1 MKLFFWGFLLIFLDF
16 SLTING
22 VGFDLLP
29 DAIGY
34 LLVFLGARQMA
45 EESEQFARMRPI
57 ALVLMIVGFVSL
69 LLSPFGPIELTPGWP
84 VILAATTVPLLLLML
99 DLCLLWLLV
108 RGLQDMEQYYGCDFR
123 ARTIRMAVLVQIVIS
138 VASFVLLLAPALM
151 LMVLLSLISMAAYIV
166 LLVMLWQAA
175 QAYARLCEGHARS
188 DGNDDYYP
196 GSED

>member
-16 SLTING
+16 SLPING

-84 VILAATTVPLLLLML
+84 VILAAATVPLLLML

-166 LLVMLWQAA
+166 LLVMLCQAA

>member
-45 EESEQFARMRPI
+45 EESEQFARMRPV

-84 VILAATTVPLLLLML
+84 VILAAATVPLLLML

-175 QAYARLCEGHARS
+175 HAYARLCEGHARS

>member
-84 VILAATTVPLLLLML
+84 VILAATTVPLLLL
-99 DLCLLWLLV
+99 LLEKNFAFTGPKTGRILAVYHAGLNLTAVMFLV
-108 RGLQDMEQYYGCDFR
+108 RGVLQVLG
-123 ARTIRMAVLVQIVIS
+123 APLSAGASAAISGVAGIGHILLGVSLVLVLLQLRRA
-138 VASFVLLLAPALM
+138 VAD
-151 LMVLLSLISMAAYIV
+151 
-166 LLVMLWQAA
+166 
-175 QAYARLCEGHARS
+175 RS
-188 DGNDDYYP
+188 
-196 GSED
+196 